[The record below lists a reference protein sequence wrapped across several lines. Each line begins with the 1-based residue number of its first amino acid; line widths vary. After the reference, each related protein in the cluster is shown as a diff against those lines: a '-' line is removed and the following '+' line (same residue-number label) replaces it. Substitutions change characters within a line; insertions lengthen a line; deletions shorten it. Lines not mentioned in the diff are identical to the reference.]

1 VNLKDVGNRNF
12 WGRALSV
19 GGWVLHVR
27 VRRKES
33 RPVNRRWL
41 KVDLYN
47 YNYSEEARE
56 RSRDLTLTTCPDCG
70 ELVQRERG
78 GEKEEVHP

>member
-1 VNLKDVGNRNF
+1 VNLKDVGNANF

-19 GGWVLHVR
+19 GGCVLHVR
-27 VRRKES
+27 IRRKQS

-47 YNYSEEARE
+47 YNYSEEARK
-56 RSRDLTLTTCPDCG
+56 RSSDLTLTTCEECG
-70 ELVQRERG
+70 ELVQRERD
-78 GEKEEVHP
+78 GETVEVRP

>member
-1 VNLKDVGNRNF
+1 MNLKDVGNANF

-19 GGWVLHVR
+19 RGWTLHVR
-27 VRRKES
+27 VRRKAS
-33 RPVNRRWL
+33 RPINRRWL

-56 RSRDLTLTTCPDCG
+56 RSSDLTLTTCEVCG
-70 ELVQRERG
+70 ELVQLEREKVEG
-78 GEKEEVHP
+78 VHP